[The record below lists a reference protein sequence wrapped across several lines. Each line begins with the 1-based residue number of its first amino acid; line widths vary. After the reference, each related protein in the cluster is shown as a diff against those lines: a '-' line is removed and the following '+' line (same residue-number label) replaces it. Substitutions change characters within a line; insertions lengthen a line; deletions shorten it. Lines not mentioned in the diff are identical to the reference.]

1 MMTGIKLEVVE
12 SLEEVFDTK
21 GVALALGRAY
31 FNRDGFFDEE
41 SDEYAEL
48 VRAYY
53 WLPSN
58 LLAEQEKNRKKKP
71 KPRPR
76 PKPSPY

>member
-1 MMTGIKLEVVE
+1 MTGIKLEVVE
-12 SLEEVFDTK
+12 SLEEAFDTK

-31 FNRDGFFDEE
+31 FNRDGFFDEK

-53 WLPSN
+53 WLPSK
-58 LLAEQEKNRKKKP
+58 LQLSRELCYMRAIGAYHTKRNRIA
-71 KPRPR
+71 
-76 PKPSPY
+76 